1 MRVGDAQSV
10 DKCEP
15 SRRSYARVVRRACE
29 RVLADDARG
38 WQEHLAP
45 ANDDAPG
52 EVASTAGM
60 RRTRVPLLRLTL
72 PHLFKG
78 DADRGALRCR

>member
-52 EVASTAGM
+52 EVVFYCPVCAAREFHS
-60 RRTRVPLLRLTL
+60 
-72 PHLFKG
+72 F
-78 DADRGALRCR
+78 D